1 MEPELLSMVPRPVCA
16 VLLLFPI
23 TEKYETFRT
32 EEEERIKAKGQDV
45 KSSVYFM
52 KQTINN
58 ACGTI
63 GLIHAIAN
71 NRDKMNFETNSSL
84 KKFLEDSLSMTPEER
99 AKYLE
104 TYEAIRV
111 THESSAH
118 EGQTEAPSI
127 DEKVDLHFIALVNV
141 GGHLYEL
148 DGRKPFPINHG
159 ETSDDSFLEDAI
171 EVCKKFMERD
181 PEELRFNAIALKN
194 EWGYA
199 RSTLAGFSFFIEKKE
214 AWESV
219 LSLRN
224 ISCTL
229 KKKLECLSKT
239 CHLESPVIH
248 FSEHCCEMPKE
259 DCTAEIHLT
268 QHGQCNSLP
277 ELVQPCFGTGFGTV
291 SRTTGTLPEPCHL
304 CVEEHGL
311 ATGMQSQEI
320 PLQPL
325 QSGLAVHTIA

>member
-1 MEPELLSMVPRPVCA
+1 MEPHRWLPLEANPDVTNQFLKQLGIHPDWQFVDVYGMEPELLSMVPRPVCA

-71 NRDKMNFETNSSL
+71 NREKMNFETNSSL

-118 EGQTEAPSI
+118 EGQTESTLTVAVSYNDEGIDEQHALEDAEVNVCRSCKDVDLSCRAPSI

-181 PEELRFNAIALKN
+181 PEELRFNAIALS
-194 EWGYA
+194 A
-199 RSTLAGFSFFIEKKE
+199 A
-214 AWESV
+214 
-219 LSLRN
+219 
-224 ISCTL
+224 
-229 KKKLECLSKT
+229 
-239 CHLESPVIH
+239 
-248 FSEHCCEMPKE
+248 
-259 DCTAEIHLT
+259 
-268 QHGQCNSLP
+268 
-277 ELVQPCFGTGFGTV
+277 
-291 SRTTGTLPEPCHL
+291 
-304 CVEEHGL
+304 
-311 ATGMQSQEI
+311 
-320 PLQPL
+320 
-325 QSGLAVHTIA
+325 

>member
-1 MEPELLSMVPRPVCA
+1 MSPPPAAPQGWKSVRGGSEGSLLFRRAPPPLSRASRWCGPGSGLRRGGVRRCQSCCQAEPSAGTRSRPAAPAMEPHRWLPLEANPDVTNQFLKQLGIHPDWQFVDVYGMEPELLSMVPRPVCA

-181 PEELRFNAIALKN
+181 PEELRFNAIALS
-194 EWGYA
+194 A
-199 RSTLAGFSFFIEKKE
+199 A
-214 AWESV
+214 
-219 LSLRN
+219 
-224 ISCTL
+224 
-229 KKKLECLSKT
+229 
-239 CHLESPVIH
+239 
-248 FSEHCCEMPKE
+248 
-259 DCTAEIHLT
+259 
-268 QHGQCNSLP
+268 
-277 ELVQPCFGTGFGTV
+277 
-291 SRTTGTLPEPCHL
+291 
-304 CVEEHGL
+304 
-311 ATGMQSQEI
+311 
-320 PLQPL
+320 
-325 QSGLAVHTIA
+325 

>member
-71 NRDKMNFETNSSL
+71 NREKMNFETNSSL

-118 EGQTEAPSI
+118 EGQTEQSTLTVAVSYNDEGIDEQHALEDAEVNVCRSCKDVDLSCRAPSI

-181 PEELRFNAIALKN
+181 PEELRFNAIALS
-194 EWGYA
+194 A
-199 RSTLAGFSFFIEKKE
+199 A
-214 AWESV
+214 
-219 LSLRN
+219 
-224 ISCTL
+224 
-229 KKKLECLSKT
+229 
-239 CHLESPVIH
+239 
-248 FSEHCCEMPKE
+248 
-259 DCTAEIHLT
+259 
-268 QHGQCNSLP
+268 
-277 ELVQPCFGTGFGTV
+277 
-291 SRTTGTLPEPCHL
+291 
-304 CVEEHGL
+304 
-311 ATGMQSQEI
+311 
-320 PLQPL
+320 
-325 QSGLAVHTIA
+325 